1 MPKIKFIL
9 FLLLI
14 ASLISGCDKDTTK
27 YVYDYK
33 GESEHWEVYYHENS
47 SLTFWTEDG
56 TLKHDS
62 SSEVSFTAVYK
73 KDLNELDKVRQ
84 LEIGYDT
91 GLGGSS
97 LCENYDE
104 SPPNRRAFTITSSNG
119 LVANEVD
126 VIQATLRI
134 DDYTETIEL
143 TRK

>member
-1 MPKIKFIL
+1 MHKIKFIL
-9 FLLLI
+9 LLLLI
-14 ASLISGCDKDTTK
+14 AALIGGCDKETTK

-33 GESEHWEVYYHENS
+33 GESEYWEVHYHENS
-47 SLTFWTEDG
+47 RLTFWTEDG

-62 SSEVSFTAVYK
+62 TSEVTFTAVYK
-73 KDLNELDKVRQ
+73 GNVNELDKVQQ

-97 LCENYDE
+97 FCENYSEDG
-104 SPPNRRAFTITSSNG
+104 PARRAFTITSSNG